1 MSLSFFK
8 FFFIIIILFFF
19 SCHSN
24 IKKPNTVLNKTDTTV
39 SFKDTNIDRYTS
51 EKVYALC
58 QNKSGNLSDEL
69 IEKIC
74 NLKIAHEATRKI
86 DKIYTSGRELKTS
99 AFRKLFFRKYTDGSG
114 IQAGFLYNFA
124 GADYYFEVE
133 WFTLLG
139 NKDVVSVF
147 NYSDDPEG
155 RWSGEIVVI
164 LSKDEE
170 NHYYTDILTE
180 DCGQLSCEM
189 GFLYE
194 EDSVYKEQFKQVK
207 SYGDFVKNYKNIKKK
222 IQK

>member
-1 MSLSFFK
+1 MNFK
-8 FFFIIIILFFF
+8 ILFILFICVIC

-24 IKKPNTVLNKTDTTV
+24 TKKPDTVINKTDTT
-39 SFKDTNIDRYTS
+39 SSYKDANTDRCTT

-58 QNKSGNLSDEL
+58 QNKSSDLSDEL
-69 IEKIC
+69 IDKMC
-74 NLKIAHEATRKI
+74 NLKIAHEATQKI

-114 IQAGFLYNFA
+114 TQAGFLYNFA

-139 NKDVVSVF
+139 NKDVISVF

-155 RWSGEIVVI
+155 RWSGDIVVI
-164 LSKDEE
+164 LSKDDE
-170 NHYYTDILTE
+170 NKYYTDILTE
-180 DCGQLSCEM
+180 DCGQLSCSM

-207 SYGDFVKNYKNIKKK
+207 CYGDFVKNYKNIKKK